1 MANLTE
7 EISADQLDQHLIDA
21 IEEGEDLI
29 GYPYERSDYA
39 YLGYARYLR
48 HSKIATVACYD
59 ETCMTHRAGKLDY
72 GIEPRLLR

>member
-21 IEEGEDLI
+21 IEEGEDPT
-29 GYPYERSDYA
+29 GCPYERSDCA
-39 YLGYARYLR
+39 CLGYIRYLR
-48 HSKIATVACYD
+48 YSRIATVVCYD
-59 ETCMTHRAGKLDY
+59 EICITYRAGKLDY